1 MSKPNASELD
11 SQAQWVASRQFSL
24 FMHGWNSTQVQT
36 VVLWAVTV
44 GLMWYF
50 TPGVRTAL
58 WTLLSLAVGGA
69 RFRTSRTFSLRL
81 KNAEA
86 GEQLAFM
93 HRYRWLPFAYALCW
107 GVTPMVFVGFMPMRA
122 EAVCW
127 SFTLGVVAVFLW
139 WSASRLEH
147 TKVVLGAFLLTLLA
161 SLAWRALEAPQLI
174 GVRITIW
181 QPLFL
186 LVYGGVVWSV
196 AKAFNQTYTESI
208 DLRYHNERLIESL
221 RAQNQAAVEA
231 VRFKDRFLASAA
243 HDLKQPVNALG
254 IYAEWLAS
262 EPELAHELSLKILKS
277 TQSVNALFDSL
288 FDFVRLDAG
297 KMQVRQRTIKL
308 AELFDDL
315 EVQFRPT
322 ALEKSLNLRVRPKAW
337 TLHTDP
343 IMLQRILSNLL
354 ANAMRYT
361 SHGGALLAVRPWRGG
376 LRLEVWDTGIG
387 VAENQLGHIFAE
399 FYKVQSAGTQ
409 EGFGLG
415 LAIVKRLT
423 EALGYELQVRSREG
437 RGTLFR
443 ITLPPDAVVAAP
455 ELRTT
460 ATRASGRSAASVSGS

>member
-1 MSKPNASELD
+1 M
-11 SQAQWVASRQFSL
+11 QI
-24 FMHGWNSTQVQT
+24 QT
-36 VVLWAVTV
+36 DQLLKSYDGMAVVKSVGFDVRPGRIV
-44 GLMWYF
+44 GLLGPAGSGKTTILQMLLGITTPDKGVIHFDDQPLSRDQLDRIGYLPEMRGVYSDDTLNNILIYF
-50 TPGVRTAL
+50 A
-58 WTLLSLAVGGA
+58 
-69 RFRTSRTFSLRL
+69 RL
-81 KNAEA
+81 K
-86 GEQLAFM
+86 GL
-93 HRYRWLPFAYALCW
+93 
-107 GVTPMVFVGFMPMRA
+107 
-122 EAVCW
+122 
-127 SFTLGVVAVFLW
+127 
-139 WSASRLEH
+139 SR
-147 TKVVLGAFLLTLLA
+147 K
-161 SLAWRALEAPQLI
+161 
-174 GVRITIW
+174 
-181 QPLFL
+181 
-186 LVYGGVVWSV
+186 
-196 AKAFNQTYTESI
+196 K
-208 DLRYHNERLIESL
+208 
-221 RAQNQAAVEA
+221 AAVEA

-361 SHGGALLAVRPWRGG
+361 SHGGVLLAVRPWRGG

-423 EALGYELQVRSREG
+423 EALGYELQVRSHEG